1 MAFSRD
7 RATVID
13 YNCNNN
19 RSMGPFN
26 RQEAIRMNR
35 KCLSLAIV
43 AFLICVLPLA
53 AAAAQFQADM
63 TMDGRGEKVAGKV
76 FVSGSIMRQEMQV
89 PGGEM
94 GISIIDGVKNVM
106 YVLITQEKMYMEFP
120 NENIVLGD
128 RDVEELLADEADLKK
143 LGTET
148 VEGYKCD
155 KYGVTYK
162 GPRKAEDGELRH
174 LDSPETQFFDKGSN
188 RWRAGQDNRSL
199 HEHQGRASG
208 RVAFRDPEGLPEV
221 RFLKTFWSDFCRGG
235 KLSSQMSSVRLSRL
249 NSLVMEFFHDPRR
262 SRDHLLEALGYGS
275 NGRALERGPEIPER
289 RNSGSI

>member
-63 TMDGRGEKVAGKV
+63 TMDGGGEKVTGKV

-89 PGGEM
+89 PGGEV

-155 KYGVTYK
+155 KYEVTYK
-162 GPRKAEDGELRH
+162 DPERQKMGNSVIWIAQKLNFTIKGVTDGEQGKITVLYTNIKEG
-174 LDSPETQFFDKGSN
+174 P
-188 RWRAGQDNRSL
+188 QDASL
-199 HEHQGRASG
+199 
-208 RVAFRDPEGLPEV
+208 F
-221 RFLKTFWSDFCRGG
+221 
-235 KLSSQMSSVRLSRL
+235 
-249 NSLVMEFFHDPRR
+249 
-262 SRDHLLEALGYGS
+262 
-275 NGRALERGPEIPER
+275 EIPKDYQKFAF
-289 RNSGSI
+289 